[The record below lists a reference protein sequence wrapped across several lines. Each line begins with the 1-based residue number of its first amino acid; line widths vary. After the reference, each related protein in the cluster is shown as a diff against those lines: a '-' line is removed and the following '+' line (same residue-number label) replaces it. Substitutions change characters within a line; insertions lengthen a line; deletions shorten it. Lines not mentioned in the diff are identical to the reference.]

1 MKELILFSNRNTK
14 YPEKYS
20 EGVFVWVENEEI
32 RTTLEYHLSKGGD
45 PEVYEEWLETNQEI
59 ISKKEI

>member
-59 ISKKEI
+59 ISKRNI

>member
-20 EGVFVWVENEEI
+20 EGVFVWEENEEI
-32 RTTLEYHLSKGGD
+32 RTTLEYNLSKGGD

-59 ISKKEI
+59 ISKRNI